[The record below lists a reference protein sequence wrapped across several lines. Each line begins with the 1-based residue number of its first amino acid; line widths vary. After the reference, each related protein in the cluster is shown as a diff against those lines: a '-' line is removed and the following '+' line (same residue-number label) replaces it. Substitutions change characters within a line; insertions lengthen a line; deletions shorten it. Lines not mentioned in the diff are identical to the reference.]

1 MARPAEPHRAR
12 DLTPFP
18 GNPAGEEPTNNMNMM
33 NDDQLVAVC
42 GGENYVEE
50 AYQLLQEQEK
60 KAADALKLTFA
71 AQEMAQ

>member
-1 MARPAEPHRAR
+1 
-12 DLTPFP
+12 
-18 GNPAGEEPTNNMNMM
+18 MNMM